1 MREEQ
6 PKAEWGWNIFV
17 FFLICNYVLHKMLSG
32 SVRYHNTRPWWD
44 TTFLG
49 RMKRR
54 RDSKWSRVKKIYW
67 KHNINVRLLASS
79 ETAETERWGSL
90 KKKLRSVRAE
100 TYLGSL
106 RNLALAMRVSFW
118 QFVRFTHGKMPSHR
132 QEQLNPRKLS
142 RPHNVL
148 KLKKFI
154 IVLFFFL
161 IILSLLYNP
170 FSLN

>member
-54 RDSKWSRVKKIYW
+54 RDSNWSRVKKIYW
-67 KHNINVRLLASS
+67 KHNINVRLLLPKQQRLN
-79 ETAETERWGSL
+79 AEALWKRSWGS
-90 KKKLRSVRAE
+90 VRTE

-118 QFVRFTHGKMPSHR
+118 QIVRFTHGKMPSHR